1 MCGGVIVSS
10 ASDFVVVWFIMRG
23 VKKSASL
30 YSVYSGTYCAQNEN
44 LFSTWF
50 LFVGFYRV
58 SFRRS
63 RILSPT
69 IRERWV
75 LLQRIARFEKCLAR
89 RQTVES
95 FSLDEIENKGKKA
108 HDTHSVRTHEIKTDL
123 FSSIILIALG
133 VFRTRGKRLSLWKT
147 WIAICPLCVCMC
159 VCDCFQMYHR
169 YHIKSCCSKSFATF
183 N

>member
-1 MCGGVIVSS
+1 MRRTKIYFRLDFFLVSTEFHLD
-10 ASDFVVVWFIMRG
+10 A
-23 VKKSASL
+23 A
-30 YSVYSGTYCAQNEN
+30 
-44 LFSTWF
+44 
-50 LFVGFYRV
+50 GFYLQLSERAV
-58 SFRRS
+58 SVASKDSAFR
-63 RILSPT
+63 
-69 IRERWV
+69 E
-75 LLQRIARFEKCLAR
+75 CLAR

-95 FSLDEIENKGKKA
+95 FSLDEIENRGKKA

-159 VCDCFQMYHR
+159 VCVCDCFQTYHR